1 MSEETGGEKRFDP
14 TPKRKTDA
22 AQRGDVLRSR
32 EVATA
37 TSMATGVAMLA
48 MVGPWLYD
56 SLVGVALSSFRFD
69 IDGGAS
75 FDAGSLA
82 WTAASAVLPPIFAI
96 GVAVM
101 LLTTG
106 LQLLL
111 GEGRWVPQ
119 NLMPKA
125 SRINPLAGL
134 KRIFGVQGLIELGKS
149 ILKLVLLGGIAG
161 YWITTTLG
169 GLLGLGRGSLEAQ
182 LAFAWDAGGSLV
194 AMLVA
199 GLIVIAM
206 IDHPLQQMQRNKRL
220 KMSFEDLKNETKQSE
235 GSPEMK
241 MARRQR
247 QRDLA
252 RGGVAKAMKEAQFLV
267 VNPMHFAVAMTY
279 DPVLAPAPVVLAK
292 GRGETAMAMRE
303 LASEQG
309 LPVLRYPS
317 LARAVYFTTRTNQMV
332 REELYVAVAALVAFV
347 LSLKR
352 GERPRMPEIEVPE
365 TLRFDAEGKP
375 EKTA

>member
-1 MSEETGGEKRFDP
+1 
-14 TPKRKTDA
+14 
-22 AQRGDVLRSR
+22 
-32 EVATA
+32 
-37 TSMATGVAMLA
+37 
-48 MVGPWLYD
+48 MVVT
-56 SLVGVALSSFRFD
+56 VGA
-69 IDGGAS
+69 
-75 FDAGSLA
+75 
-82 WTAASAVLPPIFAI
+82 
-96 GVAVM
+96 
-101 LLTTG
+101 
-106 LQLLL
+106 QLLL

-119 NLMPKA
+119 NLMPKP
-125 SRINPLAGL
+125 SRINPLSGL
-134 KRIFGVQGLIELGKS
+134 KRIFGFQGLIELGKS
-149 ILKLVLLGGIAG
+149 ILKLAVLGGIAG
-161 YWITTTLG
+161 YWIVTTLG
-169 GLLGLGRGSLEAQ
+169 GLLGLGRGSLSAQ
-182 LAFAWDAGGSLV
+182 LAFAGDAGGTLL

-199 GLIVIAM
+199 GLIAIALV
-206 IDHPLQQMQRNKRL
+206 DYPLQQMQRNKRL

-235 GSPEMK
+235 GSPEVK

-252 RGGVAKAMKEAQFLV
+252 RGSVAKAMKEAQFLV

-279 DPVLAPAPVVLAK
+279 DPALAPAPVVLAK

-309 LPVLRYPS
+309 LPVLRYPA

-365 TLRFDAEGKP
+365 ALRFDAEGRP
-375 EKTA
+375 EKGA